1 MAGSRHPSC
10 ALCAGTAIAALV
22 TACVPAL
29 AAEAP
34 KRVVSMNLCTDEMAM
49 LIAGPGQLY
58 SVSYLASDPGS
69 SVLADQAGAYLVNHG
84 LAEEIFLM
92 QPDLVIAGTYTTRTT
107 VALLRRLGFRVE
119 EFAPENSFDDVRA
132 NLKRMGDIL
141 GRQQRAGELVAEL
154 DAGLAGLEANKPP
167 DKTVALY
174 YANSYTSGS
183 GTLADA
189 IVKAAGLTNIG
200 DTLGLTGTA
209 KLSLELLLLA
219 NPDIIVNG
227 DSHYPKPALA
237 QENFVHP
244 AYQALS
250 GEKVAIPGKYTI
262 CGAPF
267 MLEAARIL
275 QDAARKPEGAAP

>member
-1 MAGSRHPSC
+1 MRLTFVG
-10 ALCAGTAIAALV
+10 IAFI
-22 TACVPAL
+22 AL
-29 AAEAP
+29 AMSCGSALADDPP
-34 KRVVSMNLCTDEMAM
+34 KRVISMNLCTDEMAM

-58 SVSYLASDPGS
+58 SVSYLASDQTS
-69 SVLADQAGAYLVNHG
+69 SVLADQADGYVVNHG

-132 NLKRMGDIL
+132 NLIRMGEIL
-141 GRQQRAGELVAEL
+141 GRQRRAGELVTEL
-154 DAGLAGLEANKPP
+154 GAGLAKLATDKPP

-189 IVKAAGLTNIG
+189 IVKASGLINLG
-200 DTLGLTGTA
+200 DTLGLTGTT
-209 KLSLELLLLA
+209 KLPLELLLLA
-219 NPDIIVNG
+219 NPDIIVDG
-227 DSHYPKPALA
+227 DSRYGAPALA

-250 GEKVAIPGKYTI
+250 GQKIAVPGKYSI

-267 MLEAARIL
+267 TLEAAHML
-275 QDAARKPEGAAP
+275 QEAAHKPVGAP